1 MKWLRCYCLYQY
13 IRVAIIRE
21 ARIYY
26 MHPTSTL
33 YPNYIW
39 VYIIYSEWSNALSVI
54 REVESTSEEHKAAF
68 ELTDQT
74 QYKWLSKSHSVF
86 KTQFQY
92 QLLPIQNN
100 HPFYYIPIA
109 LWLYLYTHL
118 NLVFSCSF
126 NGISCLSVC
135 LFTLEYLPG
144 I

>member
-1 MKWLRCYCLYQY
+1 MDN
-13 IRVAIIRE
+13 
-21 ARIYY
+21 
-26 MHPTSTL
+26 T
-33 YPNYIW
+33 
-39 VYIIYSEWSNALSVI
+39 YIIIWIRKRFVCIGDIFIIESDCGTSSYSRSAFTVYGFAEWSNALSVI
-54 REVESTSEEHKAAF
+54 REVESTSEEHKTAF

-118 NLVFSCSF
+118 ILFFSCSF
-126 NGISCLSVC
+126 KGISCLLYAFSH
-135 LFTLEYLPG
+135 
-144 I
+144 

>member
-1 MKWLRCYCLYQY
+1 MAKVLLSISVHSSCTYKRNQDLLY
-13 IRVAIIRE
+13 ASNKHIISKL
-21 ARIYY
+21 
-26 MHPTSTL
+26 HLS
-33 YPNYIW
+33 
-39 VYIIYSEWSNALSVI
+39 IIYSEWSNTLSVI
-54 REVESTSEEHKAAF
+54 REVESTSEEHKTAF

-92 QLLPIQNN
+92 QLLLIQNN

-118 NLVFSCSF
+118 ILVFSCSF
-126 NGISCLSVC
+126 KGVSCLSVY